1 MKELAIRPATVA
13 DAAAIFALIQAYREE
28 GRLLPRTLADLR
40 KHANRFLVG
49 DVNGRLVACAELAP
63 LSANVAEIRSLVVD
77 RDFRSNGLA
86 AKLVAGLSA
95 CAQAIG
101 FDRLTAFT
109 HDTRFFLKMGFL
121 PVKHAAVPEKIAKD
135 CVRCPLFN
143 HCDQYAM
150 ALPLHV
156 SKPRQVRRPVRRPA
170 AAPAPVPA

>member
-1 MKELAIRPATVA
+1 MNDLVIRPATVA
-13 DAAAIFALIQAYREE
+13 DAAAIHALIRTYMAE

-40 KHANRFLVG
+40 QHASRFLVG
-49 DVNGRLVACAELAP
+49 DVKGRLVACAELAP

-135 CVRCPLFN
+135 CVTCPLFG

-156 SKPRQVRRPVRRPA
+156 AKRRQVRRPARRQTQ
-170 AAPAPVPA
+170 APAPVPA